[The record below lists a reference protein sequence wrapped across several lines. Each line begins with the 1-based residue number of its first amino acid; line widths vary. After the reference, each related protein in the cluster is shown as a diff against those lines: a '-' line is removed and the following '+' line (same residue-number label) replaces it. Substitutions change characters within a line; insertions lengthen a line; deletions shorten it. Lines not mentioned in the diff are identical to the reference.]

1 VRDEGEE
8 VEATRVPGGQVAE
21 QLVGLG
27 EGGGVAQ
34 RALQMVCGPLR
45 LAAGH
50 SGSCLLKR
58 AVGGAA
64 CIHER
69 EQ

>member
-1 VRDEGEE
+1 VAER
-8 VEATRVPGGQVAE
+8 TGQV
-21 QLVGLG
+21 
-27 EGGGVAQ
+27 
-34 RALQMVCGPLR
+34 VCGPLR

-58 AVGGAA
+58 AVGGAT